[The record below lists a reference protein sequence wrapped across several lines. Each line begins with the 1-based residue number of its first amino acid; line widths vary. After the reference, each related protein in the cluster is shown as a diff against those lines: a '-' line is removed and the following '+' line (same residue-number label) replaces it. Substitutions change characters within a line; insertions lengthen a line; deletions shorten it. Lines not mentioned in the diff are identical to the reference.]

1 MRHAC
6 VEPSVHSVR
15 SDPPYDTFV
24 RAESAALSGERCDL
38 HAVLLD
44 YALYTLLVDLDAL
57 LPKFSVDPAIA
68 IVLMLF
74 SDASHD
80 LQKLSIRILTI
91 KSFLPIHIRG
101 LRKSYYRENVLQFEF
116 SSEAVDDSRCFL

>member
-6 VEPSVHSVR
+6 VEPSVHSIG

-44 YALYTLLVDLDAL
+44 YAMYTLLVDLDAL

-80 LQKLSIRILTI
+80 LQKLSIRILSTNSLLPVQDVTI
-91 KSFLPIHIRG
+91 ILLCLSLPITTI
-101 LRKSYYRENVLQFEF
+101 LK
-116 SSEAVDDSRCFL
+116 A